1 MMKTWISVA
10 LFSPGQITGIVLVS
24 VLLAALIALNVYIAY
39 LIHKRGVHRMHT
51 EQLQRQR
58 NELLHKLDAMR
69 AGTALTDL
77 PDTDYDDEDET
88 VPTED
93 EESDE
98 DGEVEAFGDDGEDE
112 GTLEVE
118 VNEAGNVVRYNRSF
132 TARITQADNDLK
144 ARYSE
149 LKNYL
154 LAFRGVR
161 ARMSWRRETFH
172 IGRKSV
178 AGFVVRGKTLCLC
191 LATDP
196 ALFEN
201 TKYKVVDVSG
211 RKGKNP
217 LPCMYKLT
225 SDRKMSYAKELA
237 DIVLAGFNT
246 AKVADYKPADFT
258 LPYKSTD
265 VLIKRRLIKVVGSG
279 IPDTAREDAMA
290 AAKGI
295 HYNRSFAARIIQSDD
310 ALKGYYSKLKNYLL
324 AHKDV
329 AAADSWKRESF
340 RQGRNTLAAF
350 VIRGK
355 TLCLCLATDP
365 AAFTGTKYKVED
377 LSKRSKNVNTPL
389 LYRVKG
395 DRRVTYAMQL
405 IDRVFA
411 EHGVEK
417 AEIEYVNYAV
427 PFTAT
432 ETLVRRG
439 LIRVTESTAP
449 NFRTLR
455 DTAPVTADAAPVT
468 AEAAATVDDV
478 NATKAQTSENVTDGP
493 TEEEK

>member
-1 MMKTWISVA
+1 MMRTYISA
-10 LFSPGQITGIVLVS
+10 SLFSPGQITGIVLVA
-24 VLLAALIALNVYIAY
+24 VLLAALIALNVYFAY
-39 LIHKRGVHRMHT
+39 LVHKRGVHRMQT

-69 AGTALTDL
+69 AGAALSDL
-77 PDTDYDDEDET
+77 PHTDAVVEAAEPDDE
-88 VPTED
+88 PD
-93 EESDE
+93 EETDDE
-98 DGEVEAFGDDGEDE
+98 EGETFGDDGEE
-112 GTLEVE
+112 EATLEVE

-196 ALFEN
+196 TLFEN
-201 TKYKVVDVSG
+201 TKYKVDDMSG

-217 LPCMYKLT
+217 LPCLYKLT
-225 SDRKMSYAKELA
+225 SDRKVGYAKELT
-237 DIVLAGFNT
+237 DIVLAGFNAT
-246 AKVADYKPADFT
+246 KVADYKPADFT

-265 VLIKRRLIKVVGSG
+265 VLIKRRLIKVTGGG

-310 ALKGYYSKLKNYLL
+310 VLKGYYSKLKNYLL

-329 AAADSWKRESF
+329 TAADSWKRESF
-340 RQGRNTLAAF
+340 RRGRNTLAAF

-355 TLCLCLATDP
+355 TLCLCLAADP
-365 AAFTGTKYKVED
+365 AAFIGTKYKVED
-377 LSKRSKNVNTPL
+377 LSKRGKNGNTPL

-417 AEIEYVNYAV
+417 AAAEPVNYAV

-439 LIRVTESTAP
+439 LIRVIESAAP
-449 NFRTLR
+449 DFRTLR
-455 DTAPVTADAAPVT
+455 DGL
-468 AEAAATVDDV
+468 AEAAATDD
-478 NATKAQTSENVTDGP
+478 AGAAAQTSENAADRS
-493 TEEEK
+493 TEEGK